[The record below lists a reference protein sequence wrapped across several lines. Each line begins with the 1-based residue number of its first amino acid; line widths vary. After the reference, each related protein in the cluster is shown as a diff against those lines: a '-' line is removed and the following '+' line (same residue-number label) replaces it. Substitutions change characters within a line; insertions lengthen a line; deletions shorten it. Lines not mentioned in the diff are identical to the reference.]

1 MKILVTHI
9 QRKKTIFFSVENVF
23 SNLRISLIKSSSIF
37 ISLKY
42 ARFPSVGFF
51 KRVGNFI
58 DIWGLKSDIYHILG
72 DIHYLVLAFDRRKT
86 ILTILDCVSLYN
98 TSKVKKT
105 ILLIFWYYIPVLWV
119 KNITVISESV
129 KQELIKLTS
138 CNPNKITVIPCCIS
152 PAFYNE
158 KYVKPFNEEKPIIL
172 QIGTTP
178 NKNIGVVSEAISQIN
193 CIFYIVGKL
202 SDIQKQSLD
211 NYNIEYKN
219 FTNLTEKQL
228 IDVYCQSDILLF
240 ASTYEGF
247 GLPIIEAN
255 ALGLPVITSNISSM
269 PEVANDAALLIN
281 PQSSDEII
289 KSIVRIKEDRLLRE
303 KLINNGFI
311 NASKFTS
318 DVIASRFEN
327 YYLEVLSKV

>member
-1 MKILVTHI
+1 MKIFVTHI
-9 QRKKTIFFSVENVF
+9 QRKKTFFFSVENVF
-23 SNLRISLIKSSSIF
+23 SNLRISLIKSNSVVIN
-37 ISLKY
+37 LKY
-42 ARFPSVGFF
+42 AKFPSIGFF

-58 DIWGLKSDIYHILG
+58 DLWGLKSDIYHILG
-72 DIHYLVLAFDRRKT
+72 DIHYVALVFDRRKT

-98 TSKVKKT
+98 SSKVKRT
-105 ILLIFWYYIPVLWV
+105 ILFIFWYYIPVLWV

-138 CNPNKITVIPCCIS
+138 CDPNKIKVIPCCIS

-158 KYVKPFNEEKPIIL
+158 KYVKPFNEGKPIIL

-178 NKNIGVVSEAISQIN
+178 NKNIEVVSEAISQIN
-193 CIFYIVGKL
+193 CILYIIGKL
-202 SDIQKQSLD
+202 TDIQEQHLK
-211 NYNIEYKN
+211 NCNVEYKN
-219 FTNLTEKQL
+219 FINLTENQL

-269 PEVANDAALLIN
+269 PEVANDAAFLIN
-281 PQSSDEII
+281 PLSSDEII
-289 KSIVRIKEDRLLRE
+289 KAIVKIKEDRLLRE
-303 KLINNGFI
+303 KLVYNGFI
-311 NASKFTS
+311 NASKYST
-318 DVIASRFEN
+318 DVIASQFEN
-327 YYLEVLSKV
+327 YYLEVFSKV